1 MVRITLPHSHLVFR
15 NLKLAILFRLLGE
28 IAKQSFLGKSK
39 YCGNWNELDLM
50 ALVANCE
57 E

>member
-1 MVRITLPHSHLVFR
+1 MVRIILPHSHLVFR